1 MTRGQYV
8 AAMLGTNFMSA
19 AIQHTATDQYLVAW
33 VLMITIALNIW
44 FTSMRV
50 TNAGK
55 SQWWV
60 LLIFIPFC
68 WIAIACFKPK
78 DETNAAI
85 S

>member
-19 AIQHTATDQYLVAW
+19 AIQHTATDQHLVAW
-33 VLMITIALNIW
+33 VLIVTIALNIW

>member
-8 AAMLGTNFMSA
+8 AAMLGTNFMAA
-19 AIQHTATDQYLVAW
+19 AIQHGSKDQQLIVW
-33 VLMITIALNIW
+33 VLIISVALNIW
-44 FTSMRV
+44 YTSMRIA
-50 TNAGK
+50 NAGK